1 MTRGRI
7 HCRLPPFP
15 LVTHTLRRYESH
27 YALPLGRKKG
37 AKLTDAEEA
46 VLNKKRSKTA
56 MKKYTERQREAKV
69 DQGLTDQFATGRVLA
84 AISSRPGQCG
94 RSDGYVLE
102 GKELEFYLRKI
113 KSKKGK

>member
-7 HCRLPPFP
+7 HCRLPPHP

-56 MKKYTERQREAKV
+56 MKKYTERQREVKV
-69 DQGLTDQFATGRVLA
+69 DQGLTDQFATG
-84 AISSRPGQCG
+84 
-94 RSDGYVLE
+94 E
-102 GKELEFYLRKI
+102 
-113 KSKKGK
+113 